1 MTAYEMRISDWSS
14 DVCSADLGHHLEKAV
29 TRALTD
35 LPKFRAFGGYTA
47 FSEGWALFAEQLPL
61 DMGLYDDP
69 WQEFGRLS
77 MELMRAGRLVTDT
90 GVHALRWSREKA
102 VAWLDENTP
111 SNHADN
117 SNAVQ
122 PYIATPRHASSY
134 AMGDWK
140 SAV

>member
-1 MTAYEMRISDWSS
+1 MILRPPRS
-14 DVCSADLGHHLEKAV
+14 
-29 TRALTD
+29 TRTD
-35 LPKFRAFGGYTA
+35 TLFPFTTLFRSGYTA

-117 SNAVQ
+117 ITAVQ
-122 PYIATPRHASSY
+122 RYIVTPGQAFAY
-134 AMGDWK
+134 EMGK
-140 SAV
+140 LKLVEQIGRAHV

>member
-1 MTAYEMRISDWSS
+1 
-14 DVCSADLGHHLEKAV
+14 
-29 TRALTD
+29 
-35 LPKFRAFGGYTA
+35 
-47 FSEGWALFAEQLPL
+47 
-61 DMGLYDDP
+61 MGLYDDP

-117 SNAVQ
+117 ITAVQ
-122 PYIATPRHASSY
+122 RYIVTPGQACAY
-134 AMGDWK
+134 EMGKLKLVELRDRARAKQIGRAQVWTPVTTAHLVCRLLLEQK
-140 SAV
+140 KHTTIHPNTTS